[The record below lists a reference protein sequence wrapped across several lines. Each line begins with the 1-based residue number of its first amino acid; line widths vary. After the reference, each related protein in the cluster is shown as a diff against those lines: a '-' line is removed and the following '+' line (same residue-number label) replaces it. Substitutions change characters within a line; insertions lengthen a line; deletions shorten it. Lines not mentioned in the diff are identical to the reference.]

1 MTITRSEEDAFQAEI
16 SDFHAQHFEDQC
28 YPAAVK
34 NIVDRLA
41 DRKDL
46 TGMSMS
52 LSEVNDVCGYK
63 RGLQCEEDK
72 IPSRLTNKVT
82 DYGYETVVKQ
92 APEMDLDELSSVI
105 QDDDTS
111 LPIVELDPE
120 YFERVHD
127 VVDGYDAQPDPG
139 GELAHV
145 IIPFKVNSEEVLY
158 YDPYETYHEKKPGVE
173 DAPYRWPLMD
183 FYELWSGD
191 YEERWT
197 LWLGRRGYELTD
209 IVSNADS

>member
-1 MTITRSEEDAFQAEI
+1 MTITSTEEDSFQAEI

-41 DRKDL
+41 GRKNLD
-46 TGMSMS
+46 GMSMS
-52 LSEVNDVCGYK
+52 LSGVNDICGYK
-63 RGLQCEEDK
+63 RGLQCEEDL
-72 IPSRLTNKVT
+72 IPPRLTNAVT
-82 DYGYETVVKQ
+82 DYGYETVVKT
-92 APEMDLDELSSVI
+92 APEMNLEELESVI
-105 QDDDTS
+105 RDEDTS
-111 LPIVELDPE
+111 LPIVELDPR
-120 YFERVHD
+120 YFERVSD
-127 VVDGYDAQPDPG
+127 ISDGYDAQPSPER
-139 GELAHV
+139 ELAHV
-145 IIPFKVNSEEVLY
+145 VIPFKINSEEVLY
-158 YDPYETYHEKKPGVE
+158 YDPYENYHEKKPGVK

-209 IVSNADS
+209 IIENAEA

>member
-1 MTITRSEEDAFQAEI
+1 MTITQLDEDSFQAEI

-46 TGMSMS
+46 HGMSMS
-52 LSEVNDVCGYK
+52 LSEVNDICGYK
-63 RGLQCEEDK
+63 RGLQCEEDL
-72 IPSRLTNKVT
+72 IPPRLTDAVT
-82 DYGYETVVKQ
+82 DFGYEAVVKT
-92 APEMDLDELSSVI
+92 APQMDLEELKSVI
-105 QDDDTS
+105 QDDGTS
-111 LPIVELDPE
+111 LPIVELDPS
-120 YFERVHD
+120 YFERVSQ
-127 VVDGYDAQPDPG
+127 VVDGYNAQPSPER
-139 GELAHV
+139 ELAHV
-145 IIPFKVNSEEVLY
+145 VIPYQVNSEEVLY

-183 FYELWSGD
+183 FYELWSED

-209 IVSNADS
+209 IVANSEG

>member
-1 MTITRSEEDAFQAEI
+1 VTITQSEEDSFQAEI

-41 DRKDL
+41 TRKNKE
-46 TGMSMS
+46 GMSVS
-52 LSEVNDVCGYK
+52 LSEVNDICGYK
-63 RGLQCEEDK
+63 RGLQCEEDM
-72 IPSRLTNKVT
+72 IPPRLTNAVT
-82 DYGYETVVKQ
+82 DYGYEAVVKT
-92 APEMDLDELSSVI
+92 APEMDLEQLEIII

-120 YFERVHD
+120 YFRRVSE
-127 VVDGYDAQPDPG
+127 VVDGYEAQPDPG
-139 GELAHV
+139 NELAHV
-145 IIPFKVNSEEVLY
+145 VIPFKINSEEVLY
-158 YDPYETYHEKKPGVE
+158 YDPYETYHEKKPGVD

-183 FYELWSGD
+183 FYELWSED

-197 LWLGRRGYELTD
+197 LYLRRRGYQLTD
-209 IVSNADS
+209 IGATPGD